1 MAVRT
6 YVGVTDNR
14 WAAFLAATGA
24 TEANFWF
31 PSTKM
36 GFAALRPGEPFLFKT
51 HYPDNRLVGGGFF
64 EHFTVLRASEA
75 WAFMG
80 QGNGVAT
87 FDELVTRVH
96 HYRPDF
102 SRDPDPEIG
111 CVILNDLVFFAD
123 ASMLPAPPSFSPNI
137 VRGKRYDDP
146 AQDSVV
152 EAAIAHLL
160 TASPQVVDLT
170 KTGPISW
177 TDAQVRRRLGQ
188 GGFQTVVLDAY
199 QARCAITGHRIRP
212 TLQAAHI
219 RPVTAD
225 GPHSITNGL
234 LLRSDVHTMF
244 DRGYLSL
251 DTHLRLL
258 VSPRLRE
265 EFGNGEEFYR
275 IAGDPIAA
283 PARPTDRPAVE
294 HLEWHRDMVY
304 KAS

>member
-1 MAVRT
+1 MRT
-6 YVGVTDNR
+6 FVGVTDNR
-14 WAAFLAATGA
+14 WAAFLAARA
-24 TEANFWF
+24 VTEANFWF

-51 HYPDNRLVGGGFF
+51 HHPDNRVVGGGFF
-64 EHFTVLRASEA
+64 EHYTVLRASEA

-80 QGNGVAT
+80 QSNGAAT
-87 FDELVTRVH
+87 FQELVARVH
-96 HYRPDF
+96 QYRAESTP
-102 SRDPDPEIG
+102 DPDPPIG

-123 ASMLPAPPSFSPNI
+123 DSTLPGPPTFAPNI

-146 AQDSVV
+146 TEDSIV
-152 EAAIAHLL
+152 ETAVARLL
-160 TASPQVVDLT
+160 TASATALAPPDL
-170 KTGPISW
+170 GPISW

-188 GGFQTVVLDAY
+188 GGFQAVVLDAY

-219 RPVTAD
+219 RPVAAD
-225 GPHSITNGL
+225 GPHAITNGL

-244 DRGYLSL
+244 DRGYLSV
-251 DTHLRLL
+251 DPRLRLL

-265 EFGNGEEFYR
+265 EFGNGEEFYH
-275 IAGDPIAA
+275 IAEQPIAV
-283 PARPTDRPAVE
+283 PSRHPDRPAGE
-294 HLEWHRDMVY
+294 YLEWHRDTVY